1 MEKFLRI
8 FVKPIAFFSAFVQND
23 SNINGKE
30 VPSTPAKIERYRTV
44 SATIE
49 DKAQP
54 ALLLKYQKRRVIWL

>member
-1 MEKFLRI
+1 M
-8 FVKPIAFFSAFVQND
+8 
-23 SNINGKE
+23 
-30 VPSTPAKIERYRTV
+30 PAKLEQYRIA